1 MRVTIPPLLVLALT
15 ELHERIRKIQLK
27 TLRKIVRKKISI
39 PALGSYLTR
48 TTGPMSRLT
57 TLPSHT
63 TTSADQNA
71 SWNFKYTGKSIF

>member
-39 PALGSYLTR
+39 PALGSYFTR
-48 TTGPMSRLT
+48 ITGPISRLT
-57 TLPSHT
+57 TIPSHT
-63 TTSADQNA
+63 TTPADQNGA
-71 SWNFKYTGKSIF
+71 WKIRNTDKSIF